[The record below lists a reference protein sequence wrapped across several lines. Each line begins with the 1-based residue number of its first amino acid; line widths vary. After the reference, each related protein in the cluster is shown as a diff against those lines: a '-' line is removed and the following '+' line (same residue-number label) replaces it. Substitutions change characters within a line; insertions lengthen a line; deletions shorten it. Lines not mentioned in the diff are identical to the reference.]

1 MTSLAILH
9 APGDEAA
16 ASGLCARLQAL
27 RPVAVAIGPG
37 QAGLRLGAHVAL
49 LIVWSRLAQAHRT
62 DADFGEICVRHDGLV
77 MVCPLDETPLPE
89 ELDDFDYRMIDASVG
104 EATVAQAKRA
114 HDIVAGA
121 ERARREALETE
132 IARRERTPSGQAL
145 AGGALTG
152 FATTVA
158 LFGAMGATAIG
169 AVDQLSGPGEQ
180 ANEQPPPN
188 MRVLRGIPSAP
199 AHSWAEAPLLPAPT
213 PQQMAAADAS
223 LEAVAA
229 RLVEARETTEPARA
243 RLETV
248 AESELWTPTRR
259 SVERQPPSVQ
269 PVSAEKPVESEGLH
283 DFARAEA
290 PEAPPEML
298 QVARFAPFEVEP
310 FEFTSVD
317 PTALGSEAI
326 ALLSLEEPLATQL
339 DWSAGGAKEI
349 SYRELP
355 AVRAEPAENDT
366 PETL

>member
-49 LIVWSRLAQAHRT
+49 LVVWSRLAQAHRT
-62 DADFGEICVRHDGLV
+62 NADLGEICVRHDGLV

-89 ELDDFDYRMIDASVG
+89 ELDDFDYRMIDAGVD

-152 FATTVA
+152 FASTVA

-169 AVDQLSGPGEQ
+169 AVDQWSGSGEQ

-199 AHSWAEAPLLPAPT
+199 DHSAWAEAPLLPAPT
-213 PQQMAAADAS
+213 PQQVAAADAS

-229 RLVEARETTEPARA
+229 RLVEARESTEPARA
-243 RLETV
+243 RLETI
-248 AESELWTPTRR
+248 AGGELWSPAPQ
-259 SVERQPPSVQ
+259 SAERKPAQAKEPVQ
-269 PVSAEKPVESEGLH
+269 PEGPR
-283 DFARAEA
+283 DFARTDETQA
-290 PEAPPEML
+290 PELL
-298 QVARFAPFEVEP
+298 QVARFAPFEVQP
-310 FEFTSVD
+310 FEFTPVD

-326 ALLSLEEPLATQL
+326 AQLSLDEPLATEL
-339 DWSAGGAKEI
+339 DWSAEGAKEI

-355 AVRAEPAENDT
+355 AVGGEAAQNSP

>member
-16 ASGLCARLQAL
+16 ASGLGARLQAL

-62 DADFGEICVRHDGLV
+62 NADFGEICVRHDGLV
-77 MVCPLDETPLPE
+77 MVCALDDTPLPE
-89 ELDDFDYRMIDASVG
+89 ELDDFDYRMIDASVD

-121 ERARREALETE
+121 ERARREALEIE

-199 AHSWAEAPLLPAPT
+199 DHSWAEAPLLPAPT

-229 RLVEARETTEPARA
+229 RLVEAREATEPARA

-248 AESELWTPTRR
+248 AGSELWAPAQR
-259 SVERQPPSVQ
+259 SVERKPSSVQ
-269 PVSAEKPVESEGLH
+269 PAAAEKPVEREGLH

-290 PEAPPEML
+290 PAPELL

-310 FEFTSVD
+310 FEFAPVD

-326 ALLSLEEPLATQL
+326 AQLSLEEPLATEL
-339 DWSAGGAKEI
+339 DWSARGAKEI

-355 AVRAEPAENDT
+355 AVRAEPAENDP